1 MRGRDEKRRRMA
13 ADYMARYDEYRAYL
27 DARKEA
33 IAGVGAIRYDAVG
46 GGGVHSPVEISVE
59 QLEKISMDF
68 RAQIVETVNRAW
80 ELFVALVEYSKMSNY
95 TQQEREIVKAA
106 LWLNLTRPMANRYE
120 DFNQDTMPV
129 CRMTF
134 YKYRRLFLDLLADKI
149 GL

>member
-1 MRGRDEKRRRMA
+1 MRGRNEKRRRMA
-13 ADYMARYDEYRAYL
+13 ADYMARYDEYRTYL
-27 DARKEA
+27 EARRET
-33 IAGVGAIRYDAVG
+33 ISGIGAIRYDAVG

-80 ELFVALVEYSKMSNY
+80 ELFVALVEYSKMSSY

-106 LWLNLTRPMANRYE
+106 LWLNLTRPMANRFE
-120 DFNQDTMPV
+120 DFNQDTMPI
-129 CRMTF
+129 CKRTF
-134 YKYRRLFLDLLADKI
+134 YNYRKEYLNLLADKI